1 MDTNTDYFLPC
12 NVLASAKHASRY
24 LAYTELL
31 ILFMLYSWFMNFAL
45 ISGTSGITRG
55 VSNFGRNSCSK
66 CWRRNTLALSSICA
80 ISPLCISKCFSA
92 WSMSCSVVWNT
103 KRIKFKLIRI
113 TVHNTVEVPPTISF
127 TNNNDG
133 VLWNKTKWGCFPY
146 YELCTYFSKTQ
157 QHWGT

>member
-24 LAYTELL
+24 LAYIEWL
-31 ILFMLYSWFMNFAL
+31 ILFMLYSRFMNFAL

-66 CWRRNTLALSSICA
+66 CWRRNTLAFSSNCA
-80 ISPLCISKCFSA
+80 ISPLCVSKCFSA

-103 KRIKFKLIRI
+103 KRIKLKIMWI
-113 TVHNTVEVPPTISF
+113 TVQNPVELLQTIIF
-127 TNNNDG
+127 TNSNDG
-133 VLWNKTKWGCFPY
+133 VLWNKTK
-146 YELCTYFSKTQ
+146 
-157 QHWGT
+157 